1 MYIASLKPVFLGV
14 PVTMYTDPSIS
25 QQCDYRAHCGILD
38 AKLHCK
44 DVGGFNGLFS
54 SHAH

>member
-14 PVTMYTDPSIS
+14 PVTMYTDPSTS

-38 AKLHCK
+38 VKLHCK